1 MSTIA
6 DKITNIELYVPIV
19 ALSNKDNVKLVKLLE
34 ERFERP
40 VSWNEYQR
48 KVKSRNLDNDNLT
61 RFHLDSYFQGVRR
74 FLVLAFDNAD
84 NSTKKVEWNS
94 HTKDFL
100 PRVNITNYNV
110 LIDGRNFYDQPI
122 NDQIK
127 KYNEIRKTVTEQGN
141 DYITGCSWSQ

>member
-74 FLVLAFDNAD
+74 FIVLAFDNAD
-84 NSTKKVEWNS
+84 NSTKKVERNS
-94 HTKDFL
+94 HAKDFL

-127 KYNEIRKTVTEQGN
+127 KYNEIRKTVTEQGD
-141 DYITGCSWSQ
+141 DYITGCG

>member
-84 NSTKKVEWNS
+84 NSTKEVERNS
-94 HTKDFL
+94 HTKDFF
-100 PRVNITNYNV
+100 PGVNITNYNV
-110 LIDGRNFYDQPI
+110 LTDGRNFYDQSI

-127 KYNEIRKTVTEQGN
+127 KYNVIRKTVTEQGD
-141 DYITGCSWSQ
+141 DYITECG